1 MKKKIAAVFLAM
13 TLMANQAAVFAEA
26 PKISTEQKAA
36 IIDHC
41 DEIRENLRN
50 VQHQDSRARVYYG
63 RYYETI
69 FSKFIVPM
77 NMRLTENNLLSDNLL
92 SSQTKFT
99 NFRADFS
106 SDYVDYQ
113 RSLEELVAVNCKEE
127 PEKFYELL
135 QTVREKREN
144 VNQDAVDLRKT
155 VETHIELVTDL
166 EKEL

>member
-1 MKKKIAAVFLAM
+1 
-13 TLMANQAAVFAEA
+13 
-26 PKISTEQKAA
+26 
-36 IIDHC
+36 
-41 DEIRENLRN
+41 
-50 VQHQDSRARVYYG
+50 
-63 RYYETI
+63 
-69 FSKFIVPM
+69 M

>member
-63 RYYETI
+63 RYYETS
-69 FSKFIVPM
+69 FQ
-77 NMRLTENNLLSDNLL
+77 NLLC
-92 SSQTKFT
+92 Q
-99 NFRADFS
+99 
-106 SDYVDYQ
+106 
-113 RSLEELVAVNCKEE
+113 
-127 PEKFYELL
+127 
-135 QTVREKREN
+135 
-144 VNQDAVDLRKT
+144 
-155 VETHIELVTDL
+155 
-166 EKEL
+166 